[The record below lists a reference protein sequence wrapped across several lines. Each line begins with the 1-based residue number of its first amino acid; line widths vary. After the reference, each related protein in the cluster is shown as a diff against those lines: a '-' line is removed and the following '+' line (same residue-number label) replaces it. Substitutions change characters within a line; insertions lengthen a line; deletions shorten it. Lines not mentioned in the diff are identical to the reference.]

1 MNRILDNGETPDEL
15 TMILYKGSTNGTIT
29 GSVLINSQGIASS
42 VGDQVQ
48 VNISFVISGKPGGT
62 Y

>member
-1 MNRILDNGETPDEL
+1 
-15 TMILYKGSTNGTIT
+15 MILYKGSTNGTIT